1 MTPSSTNTFPTPRR
15 GIGSHRVAGVVHD
28 AVQQAVMQYGY
39 DDELYQAWR
48 DGEIG
53 EKDLPE
59 EVMASYDFGPLRE
72 VASGA
77 RAV

>member
-1 MTPSSTNTFPTPRR
+1 
-15 GIGSHRVAGVVHD
+15 
-28 AVQQAVMQYGY
+28 MQYGY
-39 DDELYQAWR
+39 DDELFQDWR
-48 DGEIG
+48 DGKIG

-59 EVMASYDFGPLRE
+59 EVMAMTIGPLRE

>member
-1 MTPSSTNTFPTPRR
+1 M
-15 GIGSHRVAGVVHD
+15 HD

-39 DDELYQAWR
+39 ADELYQAWR